1 MKLYFFQFYSRST
14 FLFVIFVFYYF
25 NKLEKK
31 YKQFIFQLIFHNI
44 IKYWKIFLKLSKNN
58 SLYKN
63 LFFKKI
69 NFQK

>member
-44 IKYWKIFLKLSKNN
+44 IKYWKIFLKLSA
-58 SLYKN
+58 L
-63 LFFKKI
+63 
-69 NFQK
+69 